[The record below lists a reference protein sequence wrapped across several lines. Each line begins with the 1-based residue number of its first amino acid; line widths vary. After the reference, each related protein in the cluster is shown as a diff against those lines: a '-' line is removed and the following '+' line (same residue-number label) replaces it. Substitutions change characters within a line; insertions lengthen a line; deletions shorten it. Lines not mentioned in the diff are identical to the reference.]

1 MDSHANGIYRTLREN
16 LLAGVYPVGSPLIP
30 GVLSEDFKVSRTPV
44 REALALLAQ
53 DGLIEPVRR
62 GFMITQRG
70 DDELLEL
77 FEAQAAL
84 DAAVASAA
92 ADRRTDV
99 DLLRLQDALDRSMQ
113 HDDPVDVRLALRQ
126 WHAALREAA
135 HNRTMTD
142 LLDRLDAQIKLGA
155 PWKPSHSD
163 GAFER
168 PIAEHREILAAV
180 RERDR
185 DAARLA
191 MLAHHA
197 ADRDNRIAQLAQRHP

>member
-1 MDSHANGIYRTLREN
+1 
-16 LLAGVYPVGSPLIP
+16 
-30 GVLSEDFKVSRTPV
+30 
-44 REALALLAQ
+44 
-53 DGLIEPVRR
+53 
-62 GFMITQRG
+62 MITQRG

-77 FEAQAAL
+77 FEAQPAL

-92 ADRRTDV
+92 ADRRIDV

-113 HDDPVDVRLALRQ
+113 HEDPVDVRLALRQ

-142 LLDRLDAQIKLGA
+142 LLDRLDAQIELGA
-155 PWKPSHSD
+155 PWKPSYSD

-180 RERDR
+180 R
-185 DAARLA
+185 ARPGRGTPGDVGA
-191 MLAHHA
+191 PCRRPRQPNCRIGPEAHVIRA
-197 ADRDNRIAQLAQRHP
+197 REGAFRFR

>member
-1 MDSHANGIYRTLREN
+1 MDNHSHGVYRRLREN
-16 LLAGVYPVGSPLIP
+16 LLAGHYPVDSPLIP
-30 GVLSEDFKVSRTPV
+30 GVLSTDFEVSRTPV

-62 GFMITQRG
+62 GFMIIQRR

-92 ADRRTDV
+92 AERRTDV
-99 DLLRLQDALDRSMQ
+99 DLLRLQDAQDRSVQ
-113 HDDPVDVRLALRQ
+113 QQDPVDVRLALRQ
-126 WHAALREAA
+126 WHTALREAA

-155 PWKPSHSD
+155 PWRPADSD
-163 GAFER
+163 GVFER

-180 RERDR
+180 RDR
-185 DAARLA
+185 DAGGARVA

-197 ADRDNRIAQLAQRHP
+197 ADRDNRIAQLAQRHG